1 MPVQL
6 IRRVRD
12 RQPQRHVGIARGN
25 PISAGIKE
33 AVYSMA
39 GHVPSFGP
47 ITISHAAQSVRMPT
61 PNGLGR
67 KYTFSGYAAN
77 YTSISGS
84 VSTPKATHMFVGV
97 RGADTGNPN
106 AFAVIE
112 RNLIIN
118 ADGTVTLTNGS
129 GAYTTSTK
137 TIAVGEF
144 FVIFAW
150 GADYDILAIDI
161 NGEVSTFNN
170 SGGWGGLG
178 SVTIIGGDASWGS
191 GNNTAIA
198 YASWSR
204 YLSAAERAA
213 LRVNPWQ
220 IFAPETIPLFF
231 STVTAQFLRPISDVS
246 NSGWTPSTGTDLF
259 SCIGETV
266 RNDATYI
273 SATAPGAICE
283 VLLGTSSGDPLS
295 SINHLPRIVMS
306 AGTGGIIVRLKQ
318 GATLIKEWTYASLA
332 ATDTLYEPTLTS
344 GEIDAITD
352 YTNLRLEMETTA

>member
-1 MPVQL
+1 MPFFPV
-6 IRRVRD
+6 RRVRN
-12 RQPQRHVGIARGN
+12 RQPQQHVGIDRGN

-33 AVYSMA
+33 AVYSLA

-47 ITISHAAQSVRMPT
+47 ITISHATQSARMPT

-97 RGADTGNPN
+97 RGTYQGNPI

-112 RNLIIN
+112 RYLRIN
-118 ADGTVTLTNGS
+118 ADGTVTLTNSSGS
-129 GAYTTSTK
+129 NTTSTK
-137 TIAVGEF
+137 TIAVGEY

-150 GADYDILAIDI
+150 GANLDILAIDVK
-161 NGEVSTFNN
+161 GEVSTFVD
-170 SGGWGGLG
+170 SVGWGGLG

-220 IFAPETIPLFF
+220 IFSAETIPLFF
-231 STVTAQFLRPISDVS
+231 STATAQFLRPISDIS
-246 NSGWTPSTGTDLF
+246 NSGWMPSTGSSL
-259 SCIGETV
+259 SACIGEAV
-266 RNDATYI
+266 RDDAVYI
-273 SATAPGAICE
+273 SADAPGAICE

-306 AGTGGIIVRLKQ
+306 AGSGGIILRLKQ
-318 GATLIKEWTYASLA
+318 GATLIKAWTYASLA
-332 ATDTLYEPTLTS
+332 GSDTLYEPTLTS
-344 GEIDAITD
+344 GEIDSISD
-352 YTNLRLEMETTA
+352 YTDLRLEMETTA